1 MPGSAF
7 WLTGLPGSGKSTLA
21 LAAKGALPE
30 IVLLQMDEM
39 RKIVTPEPTYSDE
52 ERELLYMALVYAAM
66 VLTRAGNDVIIDATG
81 HLRRWRD
88 KARGLIAGFHE
99 IYIKCPIETCI
110 EREKGRQDG
119 LTPVDIYEKAKKGW
133 PVPGINVPYEEPE
146 VPELVLDCEKMSAG
160 EASGILLKYLKGAP
174 RASRP
179 T

>member
-21 LAAKGALPE
+21 LAAKGAFPE

-52 ERELLYMALVYAAM
+52 EREHLYMALVYAAM
-66 VLTRAGNDVIIDATG
+66 VLTRAGKDVIIDATG

-88 KARGLIAGFHE
+88 KARELIPDFHE

-110 EREKGRQDG
+110 EREKGRIDG
-119 LTPVDIYEKAKKGW
+119 LAPVDIYDKASMGW

-146 VPELVLDCEKMSAG
+146 KPTLIFDCEKMSAG
-160 EASGILLKYLKGAP
+160 DAAGILLKYLKDAP